1 MPPEAAAAEV
11 VKRPPKEEVEAP
23 QQIVRIP
30 RQIPTSLLT
39 SEREADLI
47 SYLDY
52 ELNQAEDERSDFIK
66 KLARW
71 KVAYRAP
78 MQTEPKHFPIFNSSN
93 VVMPVIKEA
102 VNTIAAQLVQA
113 TMTARPRW
121 VLKDLASEWEPFID
135 GVENFLD
142 IASDRDMKL
151 PSQVIPWIIET
162 AKLGTGIMQMG
173 YEVDEVRTYRYTSN
187 GEKVY
192 PKTITRKDGPAPKH
206 IPLSRFWIRF
216 HETDI
221 QMAEWCGVELDYSEF
236 ALQREVRLGKFKK
249 VSVDEII
256 KAGNKEHSDPEKDA
270 QDDIEETKPLRGNV
284 FRVHRVNISYDID
297 GDGIPEELV
306 IYYERSC
313 RKILGAFFN
322 PLDSGKKPYVK
333 IGYFPVENRFYDEGL
348 CEMLEQIQAAVSS
361 MVNKRSDNATLAN
374 LKMII
379 KKKIVQG
386 LKPGDPLYSGKII
399 ETQDPFRDIREF
411 SLSDIYPSTITEE
424 TIMQKRGERL
434 AGMNEGTS
442 GAAMPVSRTTASAQL
457 ALLQEQAKR
466 IDLTIRSIRDG
477 LDEIGVF
484 GLEMY
489 FQYGTLGKAVAW
501 LGSKGKLVEA
511 IFTLPRALL
520 ELGYG
525 IRTQTPTSLQ
535 NQQVRR
541 ENKIALFNLLVQA
554 HKELIPFAQ
563 AFAPDELPVLAQ
575 SMVAASRKYLE
586 DVLETFEETDPES
599 VLAGLSVLE
608 RILPR
613 PEDMG
618 GLEAITRAD
627 SSTAILESISR
638 LESSLREAQDFGN
651 GGRGVSS
658 ERRND
663 GRLPPAEGLQGRDL
677 TSLGLLPDSIF
688 SQREGR

>member
-1 MPPEAAAAEV
+1 MPEAVAAKVLSKAPEEEAES
-11 VKRPPKEEVEAP
+11 P
-23 QQIVRIP
+23 QQTVRIP
-30 RQIPTSLLT
+30 GQIPKSLLT
-39 SEREADLI
+39 PEVEEELVAF
-47 SYLDY
+47 LDY
-52 ELNQAEDERSDFIK
+52 ELRMAEDERSDFVH

-78 MQTEPKHFPIFNSSN
+78 INLEPKHFPIFNSSN
-93 VVMPVIKEA
+93 LTMPVIKEA

-113 TMTARPRW
+113 TQTARPRW
-121 VLKDLASEWEPFID
+121 VLKDMAPEWEPFVD
-135 GVENFLD
+135 PMERFLD
-142 IASDRDMKL
+142 LASDRDMKL
-151 PSQVIPWIIET
+151 PGQTIPWIVET

-173 YEVDEVRTYRYTSN
+173 YDVEEVNTYRYTSN
-187 GEKVY
+187 GMKAY
-192 PKTITRKDGPAPKH
+192 PKKITRKDGPAPKH

-221 QMAEWCGVELDYSEF
+221 QKAQWCSVELDYSQFE
-236 ALQREVRLGKFKK
+236 LEREIRLGRFR
-249 VSVDEII
+249 SLET
-256 KAGNKEHSDPEKDA
+256 KEVIQSASKQHSDPEKEA
-270 QDDIEETKPLRGNV
+270 QDEIESTKPLIGET
-284 FRVHRVNISYDID
+284 FKVHRVFVSFDID
-297 GDGIPEELV
+297 GDGVPEELK
-306 IYYERSC
+306 IYYERST
-313 RKILGAFFN
+313 RKIVGAFFN
-322 PLDSGKKPYVK
+322 PLDSGKKPFVK
-333 IGYFPVENRFYDEGL
+333 ITYFPVENRFYGEGL
-348 CEMLEQIQAAVSS
+348 CEMLEQIQAAISA

-424 TIMQKRGERL
+424 TLMQKRGERL
-434 AGMNEGTS
+434 AGMNEGTA

-466 IDLTIRSIRDG
+466 IDLTIRSIREG
-477 LDEIGVF
+477 LDEIGTF

-501 LGSKGKLVEA
+501 LGSKGRLVEA

-525 IRTQTPTSLQ
+525 IKTQTPTSLQ
-535 NQQVRR
+535 NQQVKR

-554 HKELIPFAQ
+554 HKELMPFAQ
-563 AFAPDELPVLAQ
+563 AFAPNELPALAQ

-599 VLAGLSVLE
+599 VLAGLAVLE

-618 GLEAITRAD
+618 GLESITRAD
-627 SSTAILESISR
+627 SGSAVLESISR
-638 LESSLREAQDFGN
+638 LESSLREAKEFGN
-651 GGRGVSS
+651 GRDRVPG
-658 ERRND
+658 ERREN
-663 GRLPPAEGLQGRDL
+663 GRLPPSEGVSGRDL
-677 TSLGLLPDSIF
+677 PSSGILPESIF
-688 SQREGR
+688 GQRGG